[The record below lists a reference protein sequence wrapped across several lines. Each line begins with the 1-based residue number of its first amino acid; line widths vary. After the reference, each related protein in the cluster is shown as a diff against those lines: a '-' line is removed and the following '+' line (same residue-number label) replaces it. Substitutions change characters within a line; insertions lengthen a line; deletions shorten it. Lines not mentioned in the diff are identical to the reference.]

1 MTAMKLRRNLV
12 GIFFCLL
19 CGLSSGD
26 VGWQLPNKN
35 FSEADIRKEL
45 NQALQI
51 VDQPTFQGWR
61 PELIKQAVPRM
72 YIGLVE
78 LWLQFQSLQKEQEEA
93 WRKVKRMT
101 RMSAGSCHELK
112 ENITELFSR
121 VPARLDIIEN
131 QMVSIQ
137 KKLENMEET
146 IKPES
151 ANQAPV
157 DAIEPANHTEVNQ
170 TISEPPPHRPCST
183 KTCRENMTGRKK
195 VKISNTQLAHKV
207 AALTELL
214 NGHNELLEELYQRV
228 TALEAARN
236 TGPVSPK
243 AKEGSGGGH

>member
-12 GIFFCLL
+12 SIFFCLL

-35 FSEADIRKEL
+35 FSEADVRKEL

-78 LWLQFQSLQKEQEEA
+78 LWLQFQNVQKEQEEA

-101 RMSAGSCHELK
+101 RMSAGSCQELK
-112 ENITELFSR
+112 ENVTELFSR
-121 VPARLDIIEN
+121 VPARLDLIEN
-131 QMVSIQ
+131 QMLLIQ
-137 KKLENMEET
+137 RKLENMEEML
-146 IKPES
+146 KPES
-151 ANQAPV
+151 ANQAPS
-157 DAIEPANHTEVNQ
+157 DTIESGNQTEVNQ
-170 TISEPPPHRPCST
+170 TISEPPAHRPCSS
-183 KTCRENMTGRKK
+183 KTCRDNMTGRKK
-195 VKISNTQLAHKV
+195 VKVSNAQLAHKV

-228 TALEAARN
+228 TALEATRN
-236 TGPVSPK
+236 AGQVSPK
-243 AKEGSGGGH
+243 SKEEGGGGH

>member
-1 MTAMKLRRNLV
+1 MSAMKLRRNLF
-12 GIFFCLL
+12 GILFCLL

-35 FSEADIRKEL
+35 FSEADIKKEL

-61 PELIKQAVPRM
+61 PEIIKQAVPRM

-101 RMSAGSCHELK
+101 RTSAGSCQELK
-112 ENITELFSR
+112 DNVTELFTR
-121 VPARLDIIEN
+121 VPARLDVIEN
-131 QMVSIQ
+131 QMISMQ
-137 KKLENMEET
+137 KKLENMEEAF
-146 IKPES
+146 KPE
-151 ANQAPV
+151 NQTSTYQ
-157 DAIEPANHTEVNQ
+157 IESGNQTEVNQ
-170 TISEPPPHRPCST
+170 TIAEPPPHKPCSS
-183 KTCRENMTGRKK
+183 KTCRDNVTGRRK
-195 VKISNTQLAHKV
+195 VKVSNTQLAHKV

-236 TGPVSPK
+236 ADQESPK
-243 AKEGSGGGH
+243 PKEGSEGGH

>member
-78 LWLQFQSLQKEQEEA
+78 LWLQFQNLQKDQEEA

-101 RMSAGSCHELK
+101 RMSAGSCQELK
-112 ENITELFSR
+112 ENATEFFTR
-121 VPARLDIIEN
+121 VPARLDVIEN
-131 QMVSIQ
+131 QMALIL
-137 KKLENMEET
+137 KKMENLEEAS
-146 IKPES
+146 KPES
-151 ANQAPV
+151 AQHAP
-157 DAIEPANHTEVNQ
+157 AEAAETANRTEVNQ
-170 TISEPPPHRPCST
+170 TISEPPAHRPCAS
-183 KTCRENMTGRKK
+183 KTCRDNVTGRKRVK
-195 VKISNTQLAHKV
+195 VSNSQLAHKV
-207 AALTELL
+207 AALAELL

-236 TGPVSPK
+236 AAQGSPK
-243 AKEGSGGGH
+243 PKEGSGGGH

>member
-1 MTAMKLRRNLV
+1 MSAMKLHRNLV

-19 CGLSSGD
+19 CGMSCGD

-78 LWLQFQSLQKEQEEA
+78 LWLQFQNLQKEQEEA

-101 RMSAGSCHELK
+101 RTSAGSCQELK
-112 ENITELFSR
+112 ENVTELFTR
-121 VPARLDIIEN
+121 VPARMDIIEN
-131 QMVSIQ
+131 QMALVQ
-137 KKLENMEET
+137 KKLETMEEAL
-146 IKPES
+146 KP
-151 ANQAPV
+151 
-157 DAIEPANHTEVNQ
+157 EPANQTSVEPVESGNQTEVNQ
-170 TISEPPPHRPCST
+170 TISEPPAHRTCSS
-183 KTCRENMTGRKK
+183 KTCRNNIKGGRKVK
-195 VKISNTQLAHKV
+195 VSNSQLANKV
-207 AALTELL
+207 AALAELL

-228 TALEAARN
+228 TGLEAARN
-236 TGPVSPK
+236 TGQVSAKP
-243 AKEGSGGGH
+243 KEGSGGGH